1 MKTLIICNEKGECVL
16 TLTDVNDKYSSS
28 ITEVAENQVAI
39 GNDLETNKIIKVSK
53 DTSDYKKQKL
63 IEELIKKNEAYSNKV
78 ELEQVKKANEELNGE
93 IKEEIKILQQSNI
106 EILDYVSSLSEQK

>member
-1 MKTLIICNEKGECVL
+1 MKTLIVCNEKGECVL
-16 TLTDVNDKYSSS
+16 TLTDVNDKYNCS
-28 ITEVAENQVAI
+28 ITDVAEYQIAI
-39 GNDLETNKIIKVSK
+39 GKDLETNKIIKVSK

-93 IKEEIKILQQSNI
+93 IKENIKRLENANK
-106 EILDYVSSLSEQK
+106 EILEFVSSTLE

>member
-1 MKTLIICNEKGECVL
+1 MKTLIVCNEKGECVL
-16 TLTDVNDKYSSS
+16 TLTDVNDKYNCS
-28 ITEVAENQVAI
+28 ITDVTEYQIAI
-39 GNDLETNKIIKVSK
+39 GKDLETNKIIKVSK

-93 IKEEIKILQQSNI
+93 IKENIKRLENANK
-106 EILDYVSSLSEQK
+106 EILDFVSSTLE

>member
-16 TLTDVNDKYSSS
+16 TLTDVNDKYNCS
-28 ITEVAENQVAI
+28 ITDVAENQVAI
-39 GNDLETNKIIKVSK
+39 GVDLETNKVITVSK

-78 ELEQVKKANEELNGE
+78 ELEQVKAENKELNEE
-93 IKEEIKILQQSNI
+93 IKENIKRLENANK
-106 EILDYVSSLSEQK
+106 EILEFVSSTLE